1 MARSSPSLYIPVH
14 IGLVHGR
21 SGFVRGYHRLVE
33 LVLEGSSVAGSYSQ
47 RNHIENCALFHP
59 PSVLSNVGTAQPR
72 DNYPLIVSILDY
84 AYYGL

>member
-21 SGFVRGYHRLVE
+21 SGFVRGYHRLV
-33 LVLEGSSVAGSYSQ
+33 VEGLSVARSYSQ
-47 RNHIENCALFHP
+47 RNRIENCSLFHP

-84 AYYGL
+84 AYYCL